1 MIEAV
6 NSEVPE
12 MAQDVLARN
21 VVIKAVQ
28 AACRA
33 PSIHNSQ
40 PWRWVLDGD
49 LQLHLDVNRVLH
61 VDPARREALMSCGAA
76 LDHFRIAMAAFGW
89 LVRPDYFPNP
99 NDNTH
104 LATMNFVKMHYVT
117 DAHRNRLHAAEQRHT
132 DRLPFLAPRSW
143 PLNEQLIRQAVGDRA
158 FVDVLP
164 EAARH
169 RVVEAAQLSE
179 GLRQYDSDY
188 RYEID
193 WWTAPFKFSEGIP
206 ESALP
211 SEGERGRVDVAR
223 EFPLALHQS
232 RRASVS
238 KDESTL
244 VVLSTGGDTPR
255 DFLTC
260 GEALSALLVEAT
272 VAGLS
277 TCTLTH
283 VIELVASRQIVGG
296 LVEREYP
303 QAVVRIG
310 SAPPLDPVPAP
321 TPRRPLSAV
330 LQFEGG

>member
-6 NSEVPE
+6 NSEVRD
-12 MAQDVLARN
+12 MAQDVLARS

-117 DAHRNRLHAAEQRHT
+117 DAHRNRLRAAEQRHT
-132 DRLPFLAPRSW
+132 DRLPFLALRSW

-244 VVLSTGGDTPR
+244 VVLSTGGDTP
-255 DFLTC
+255 
-260 GEALSALLVEAT
+260 AT
-272 VAGLS
+272 
-277 TCTLTH
+277 
-283 VIELVASRQIVGG
+283 
-296 LVEREYP
+296 
-303 QAVVRIG
+303 
-310 SAPPLDPVPAP
+310 
-321 TPRRPLSAV
+321 
-330 LQFEGG
+330 F

>member
-1 MIEAV
+1 MKSTGGLPPSSFPKGFRKVRCLQRVNAV
-6 NSEVPE
+6 ASTWPV
-12 MAQDVLARN
+12 
-21 VVIKAVQ
+21 
-28 AACRA
+28 
-33 PSIHNSQ
+33 S
-40 PWRWVLDGD
+40 
-49 LQLHLDVNRVLH
+49 
-61 VDPARREALMSCGAA
+61 
-76 LDHFRIAMAAFGW
+76 FR
-89 LVRPDYFPNP
+89 
-99 NDNTH
+99 
-104 LATMNFVKMHYVT
+104 
-117 DAHRNRLHAAEQRHT
+117 
-132 DRLPFLAPRSW
+132 
-143 PLNEQLIRQAVGDRA
+143 
-158 FVDVLP
+158 
-164 EAARH
+164 
-169 RVVEAAQLSE
+169 
-179 GLRQYDSDY
+179 
-188 RYEID
+188 
-193 WWTAPFKFSEGIP
+193 
-206 ESALP
+206 
-211 SEGERGRVDVAR
+211 
-223 EFPLALHQS
+223 LALHQS

-310 SAPPLDPVPAP
+310 SVPPLDPVPAP